1 MQNGDQDGQTQ
12 RNIEATRRWFTEGWL
27 GIDLVEVTFDP
38 ALTTNGAAV
47 GLAGPRAN
55 IAARLTGFPELA
67 TEIMTL
73 TGSSDMVT
81 VQLHWTGTHRGPYGG
96 VAATGKRIDV
106 RVISIWRFADG
117 KVVENWTIQDQF
129 SLLQQVGY
137 LPSEL
142 TSAQVKH
149 PVVVLEP
156 GGGPLGQ
163 LPNQQ
168 TPAKFEWPLLAQ
180 TRRPNLPPALC

>member
-1 MQNGDQDGQTQ
+1 MEPSGQKAQTK
-12 RNIEATRRWFTEGWL
+12 RNMEATRRWFTDGWL
-27 GIDLVEVTFDP
+27 GVDLVEATFDP
-38 ALTTNGAAV
+38 ALITNGAAV

-55 IAARLTGFPELA
+55 IAARLTGFPDLA

-73 TGSSDMVT
+73 TGGGDMVT

-96 VAATGKRIDV
+96 VAATGNRVDI

-129 SLLQQVGY
+129 SLLQQIGY
-137 LPSEL
+137 LPPEL

-149 PVVVLEP
+149 PDVVPEA

-168 TPAKFEWPLLAQ
+168 NPSEV
-180 TRRPNLPPALC
+180 

>member
-1 MQNGDQDGQTQ
+1 MQSSDQDAQTT
-12 RNIEATRRWFTEGWL
+12 RNMEATRRWFTDGWL
-27 GIDLVEVTFDP
+27 GVDLTEATFDP

-47 GLAGPRAN
+47 GLTGPRAN
-55 IAARLTGFPELA
+55 IAARLTGFPDLA

-73 TGSSDMVT
+73 TGSGDTVT
-81 VQLHWTGTHRGPYGG
+81 VQLHWRGTHRGPYGG
-96 VAATGKRIDV
+96 VPATGKHVDV

-129 SLLQQVGY
+129 SLLQQIGY
-137 LPSEL
+137 LPPEL

-149 PVVVLEP
+149 PDVVLEV
-156 GGGPLGQ
+156 GGSPLGQ

-168 TPAKFEWPLLAQ
+168 NSSEV
-180 TRRPNLPPALC
+180 